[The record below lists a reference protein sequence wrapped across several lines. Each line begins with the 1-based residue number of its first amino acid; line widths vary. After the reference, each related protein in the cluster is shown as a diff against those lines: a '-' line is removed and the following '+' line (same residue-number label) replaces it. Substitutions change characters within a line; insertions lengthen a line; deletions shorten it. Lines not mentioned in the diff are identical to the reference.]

1 MFQVSSIYF
10 IKCNYNGVGLEVM
23 TLPVLV
29 VFKNE
34 DNLMVRKSL
43 K

>member
-1 MFQVSSIYF
+1 MFQVSSIYL

-23 TLPVLV
+23 TLSMLV
-29 VFKNE
+29 AFKNE
-34 DNLMVRKSL
+34 YNSMVRKSL